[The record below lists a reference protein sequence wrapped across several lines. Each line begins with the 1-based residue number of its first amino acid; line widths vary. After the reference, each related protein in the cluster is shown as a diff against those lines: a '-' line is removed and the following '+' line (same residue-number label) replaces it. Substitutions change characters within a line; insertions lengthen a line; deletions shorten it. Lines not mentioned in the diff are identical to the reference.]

1 MHFLAELLEEKN
13 LYTPPLP
20 SHPPEGVKSAGK
32 VVKNIGFYEAALLKM
47 TGSVLPGVTK
57 GITKLE
63 YTHK

>member
-13 LYTPPLP
+13 LYTPLP

-47 TGSVLPGVTK
+47 TGSV
-57 GITKLE
+57 
-63 YTHK
+63 